1 MIADGP
7 KYANHKLIFEFLRTK
22 FLSQEPFTRADCAS
36 AAPALSANSIKAYW
50 SKWILPLLKK
60 SKKGEFVVTEALRP
74 YMTWHA
80 FHRNIASQ
88 VVRTYSDYK
97 ALTYASVSIFDFLM
111 PLANEG
117 HLRTALDALFY
128 KDTISSKLKSIGLS
142 EVEKH
147 FKREPKDTDDTYL
160 DRACKWVSTKFGG
173 YSIHHVNGRFRVASL
188 LTLAEAADAQKDGDR
203 YLIDETTAVVRFIFP
218 CGKPEE
224 SKTQLLRGFNADE
237 AGNSSSAVKEYENT
251 RWFLRALFVESI
263 LQVVNGEDEIWM
275 LESGMRSSLHRWV
288 IED

>member
-1 MIADGP
+1 
-7 KYANHKLIFEFLRTK
+7 
-22 FLSQEPFTRADCAS
+22 
-36 AAPALSANSIKAYW
+36 
-50 SKWILPLLKK
+50 
-60 SKKGEFVVTEALRP
+60 
-74 YMTWHA
+74 
-80 FHRNIASQ
+80 
-88 VVRTYSDYK
+88 
-97 ALTYASVSIFDFLM
+97 M

-147 FKREPKDTDDTYL
+147 FERETKDTDDTYL
-160 DRACKWVSTKFGG
+160 DRACKWVSDKFGG
-173 YSIHHVNGRFRVASL
+173 YSIHHVNGRFRAASL

-218 CGKPEE
+218 CGEPGE
-224 SKTQLLRGFNADE
+224 SEIQLLWGFDTDE
-237 AGNSSSAVKEYENT
+237 AGNSPDAIKEYENT
-251 RWFLRALFVESI
+251 RWFLHALFVESI

-275 LESGMRSSLHRWV
+275 LESGMRNSLHRWV